1 MQKLEGKIQ
10 EVNLNLKFLN
20 VVILD
25 PPPQFSLTFFFYPF
39 KNNDEDVVTNK

>member
-25 PPPQFSLTFFFYPF
+25 PPPPIFIDFFFYPF